1 MGIYTLLA
9 DLPGWGLALII
20 VGAILLLLAIIIIG
34 WYISTHNKLIRMKT
48 GVEEAF
54 STIDVYL
61 KKRFDLIPNVVET
74 VKGYAK
80 HESETYQ
87 KITDA
92 RARLGSATTPEEKIA
107 ADKQMTTAVRSLF
120 AVAEN
125 YPQLKANTNFMDLQ
139 NQLKSME
146 GEIAQSRKYYNA
158 NVREFNIA
166 IQSFPTSIVARK
178 MKLEKASLYEVDS
191 VEERQNVKVSF

>member
-1 MGIYTLLA
+1 MEPWAI
-9 DLPGWGLALII
+9 ALII
-20 VGAILLLLAIIIIG
+20 AAAVVVLLAIIIIG
-34 WYISTHNKLIRMKT
+34 WYISTYNKLVRMKNA
-48 GVEEAF
+48 VEEAF
-54 STIDVYL
+54 STIDIYL
-61 KKRFDLIPNVVET
+61 KKRFDLIPNIVET

-92 RARLGSATTPEEKIA
+92 RARLGSASTPDEKIA
-107 ADKQMTTAVRSLF
+107 ADKQMTAAVRNLF

-125 YPQLKANTNFMDLQ
+125 YPELKANTNFMDLQ
-139 NQLKSME
+139 NQLKAME

-158 NVREFNIA
+158 TVREFNIK
-166 IQSFPTSIVARK
+166 IQSFPSSIVARK

-191 VEERQNVKVSF
+191 AEERQNVKVSF

>member
-1 MGIYTLLA
+1 MEPWAIG
-9 DLPGWGLALII
+9 LII
-20 VGAILLLLAIIIIG
+20 AAAVVLLIAIIIIA
-34 WYISTHNKLIRMKT
+34 WYISTHNKLVRLKN

-54 STIDVYL
+54 STIDIYL

-92 RARLGSATTPEEKIA
+92 RARLGSASTPDEKIA
-107 ADKQMTTAVRSLF
+107 ADKQMTAAVRNLF

-158 NVREFNIA
+158 IVREYNIA
-166 IQSFPTSIVARK
+166 IQSFPTSIVAKK
-178 MKLEKASLYEVDS
+178 MKLEKSSLYEVDS
-191 VEERQNVKVSF
+191 AEERQNVKVSF

>member
-1 MGIYTLLA
+1 MGIYSLLGLSTGA
-9 DLPGWGLALII
+9 IVGIVVGVVLALL
-20 VGAILLLLAIIIIG
+20 VIIIIA
-34 WYISTHNKLIRMKT
+34 WYISTHNKLVRMKN

-54 STIDVYL
+54 STIDIYL
-61 KKRFDLIPNVVET
+61 KKRFDLIPNIVET

-92 RARLGSATTPEEKIA
+92 RASLGSATTPDEKIK
-107 ADKQMTTAVRSLF
+107 ADRQMTSAMRSLF

-125 YPQLKANTNFMDLQ
+125 YPQLKANTNFLDLQ
-139 NQLKSME
+139 SQLKSME

-158 NVREFNIA
+158 TVREFNIA
-166 IQSFPTSIVARK
+166 IQSFPSSIVARK
-178 MKLEKASLYEVDS
+178 MKLEKATLYEVDS
-191 VEERQNVKVSF
+191 PEERQSVKVSF

>member
-1 MGIYTLLA
+1 MSTFALLA
-9 DLPGWGLALII
+9 GLPGWGIALIV
-20 VGAILLLLAIIIIG
+20 VGAILLLLAVIIVG
-34 WYISTHNKLIRMKT
+34 WYISTHNKLVRMKT
-48 GVEEAF
+48 SVEEAF
-54 STIDVYL
+54 STIDIYL
-61 KKRFDLIPNVVET
+61 KKRFDLIPNIVET

-80 HESETYQ
+80 HESETFQ

-92 RARLGSATTPEEKIA
+92 RSKLGSATTPDEKIA
-107 ADKQMTTAVRSLF
+107 ADKQMTTAMRSLF

-125 YPQLKANTNFMDLQ
+125 YPQLKANTNFTDLQ

-158 NVREFNIA
+158 TVREFNIA
-166 IQSFPTSIVARK
+166 IQSFPASIVAKK

-191 VEERQNVKVSF
+191 PEERQNVKVSF

>member
-1 MGIYTLLA
+1 MGIYSLL
-9 DLPGWGLALII
+9 GLSTGAIVGIVVGVVVILLVIII
-20 VGAILLLLAIIIIG
+20 VA
-34 WYISTHNKLIRMKT
+34 WYIATHNKLVRMKNSF
-48 GVEEAF
+48 EEAF
-54 STIDVYL
+54 STIDIYL
-61 KKRFDLIPNVVET
+61 KKRFDLIPNIVET

-92 RARLGSATTPEEKIA
+92 RARLGSAHTPDEKIA
-107 ADKQMTTAVRSLF
+107 ADRQMTAAVRSLF

-139 NQLKSME
+139 SQLKSME

-158 NVREFNIA
+158 TVREFNIA
-166 IQSFPTSIVARK
+166 IQSFPTSIVAKK

-191 VEERQNVKVSF
+191 PEERQNVKVSF

>member
-1 MGIYTLLA
+1 MENLLA
-9 DLPGWGLALII
+9 GLSTGAI
-20 VGAILLLLAIIIIG
+20 VGIAVAAVVVLLAIIIIG
-34 WYISTHNKLIRMKT
+34 WYISTHNKLIRLKN

-61 KKRFDLIPNVVET
+61 KKRFDLIPNIVET

-87 KITDA
+87 KITEA
-92 RARLGSATTPEEKIA
+92 RAKLGSATTPDEKIA
-107 ADKQMTTAVRSLF
+107 ADRQMTTAVRSLF

-158 NVREFNIA
+158 TVREFNIK
-166 IQSFPTSIVARK
+166 IQSFPSSIVAKK
-178 MKLEKASLYEVDS
+178 MKLEKASLYEVES
-191 VEERQNVKVSF
+191 AEERQNVKVSF

>member
-1 MGIYTLLA
+1 MGTFKLLA
-9 DLPGWGLALII
+9 GLPGWGIALIV
-20 VGAILLLLAIIIIG
+20 VGVALVLIAIIIVG
-34 WYISTHNKLIRMKT
+34 WYISTHNKLIRLKT
-48 GVEEAF
+48 SVEEAF
-54 STIDVYL
+54 STIDIYL

-92 RARLGSATTPEEKIA
+92 RARLGSANTPGEKIE
-107 ADKQMTTAVRSLF
+107 ADKQMTTAIRSLF

-125 YPQLKANTNFMDLQ
+125 YPELKANTNFMDLQ

-146 GEIAQSRKYYNA
+146 GEITQARKYYNA
-158 NVREFNIA
+158 TVREFNIA
-166 IQSFPTSIVARK
+166 IQSFPTSIVAKR

-191 VEERQNVKVSF
+191 AEERQNVKVSF